1 MSGYRLIIHCQDQRW
16 GQFDSEGPQ
25 AREHLIALAAR
36 LPDADGFRLQ
46 WQQAVGEQRLL
57 HSGPDGLKV
66 LSSEPVYRDMPAP

>member
-1 MSGYRLIIHCQDQRW
+1 MSHYRLIIHRHDQRL

-46 WQQAVGEQRLL
+46 WQQAIGEQRLL

>member
-1 MSGYRLIIHCQDQRW
+1 MSSYRLIIHRHEQRW
-16 GQFDSEGPQ
+16 GRFDSEGPR

-36 LPDADGFRLQ
+36 LPEADGFRLQ

-66 LSSEPVYRDMPAP
+66 LSSEAVYRDMPTP